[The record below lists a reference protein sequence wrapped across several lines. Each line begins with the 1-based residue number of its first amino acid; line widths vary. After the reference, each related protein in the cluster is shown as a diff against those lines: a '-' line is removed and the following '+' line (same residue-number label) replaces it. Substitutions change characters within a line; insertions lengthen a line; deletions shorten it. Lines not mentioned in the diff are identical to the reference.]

1 MHANMHGV
9 AVATMDAVTMHL
21 STTIAHVD
29 ACETMV
35 NADVFTSFVG
45 HSFRSN
51 MHALDA
57 PAKASARHAL
67 DTPRVCAACTG
78 TSWTRGAKRLGNM
91 SRPDVSRRLHDAI
104 HDKSSGALSHVD
116 TQEAVLHSSVALH
129 LRVLRNNAKPF

>member
-1 MHANMHGV
+1 MHANMHGL
-9 AVATMDAVTMHL
+9 AAATMDAVTMHL
-21 STTIAHVD
+21 SRTIADVD
-29 ACETMV
+29 ACETMEKGT
-35 NADVFTSFVG
+35 VFKSFAG
-45 HSFRSN
+45 HSFRFN

-78 TSWTRGAKRLGNM
+78 TSWTRGAKRLGKM
-91 SRPDVSRRLHDAI
+91 SRPDVSPRLHDAI

-129 LRVLRNNAKPF
+129 LCVLRNNAKPF